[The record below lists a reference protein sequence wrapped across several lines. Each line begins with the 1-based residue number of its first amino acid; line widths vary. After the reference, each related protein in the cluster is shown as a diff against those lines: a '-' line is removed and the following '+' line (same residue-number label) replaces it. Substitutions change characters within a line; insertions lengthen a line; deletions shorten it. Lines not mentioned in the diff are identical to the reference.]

1 MTMSNLMQSMPKAP
15 LVTFITDVQGDEPE
29 ILNEILAR
37 ETLKIVSIF
46 DRNEVFFECA
56 APEEGWTHEALCTV
70 DAPQEVV
77 KKAWDQGADAYL
89 GKEWVGSTEV

>member
-1 MTMSNLMQSMPKAP
+1 MQ
-15 LVTFITDVQGDEPE
+15 
-29 ILNEILAR
+29 
-37 ETLKIVSIF
+37 
-46 DRNEVFFECA
+46 
-56 APEEGWTHEALCTV
+56 WTHEALCTV